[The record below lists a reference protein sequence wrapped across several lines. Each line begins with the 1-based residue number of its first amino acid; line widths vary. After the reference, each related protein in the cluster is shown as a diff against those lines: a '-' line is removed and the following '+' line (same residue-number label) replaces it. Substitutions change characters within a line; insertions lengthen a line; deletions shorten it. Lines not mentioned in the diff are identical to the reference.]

1 YPVTDQSGALQGYC
15 GGEELY
21 EAIRGLPPLDTRVS
35 DFMRPNPPA
44 ILESQSVTDAVIML
58 LLERMEVLPVVSADG
73 SGRVV
78 GTLSSILIFK
88 KALLMPQFPVLTRA
102 HRELIGV
109 GE

>member
-1 YPVTDQSGALQGYC
+1 
-15 GGEELY
+15 
-21 EAIRGLPPLDTRVS
+21 VS
-35 DFMRPNPPA
+35 DFMRANPPA
-44 ILESQSVTDAVIML
+44 ILESQSVTDAVIMF

-78 GTLSSILIFK
+78 GTLSPILIFK